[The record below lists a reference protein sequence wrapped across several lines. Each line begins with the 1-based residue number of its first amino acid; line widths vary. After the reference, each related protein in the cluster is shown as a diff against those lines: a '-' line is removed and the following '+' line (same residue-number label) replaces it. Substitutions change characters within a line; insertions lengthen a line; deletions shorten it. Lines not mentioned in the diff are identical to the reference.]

1 MHQINNDKAGRK
13 RLLTEEQR
21 LALVGRLRIGDLNKL
36 FRDRYGGNV
45 YPDDDDGRHSLM
57 ILLQHYARNNP
68 LKVMKI
74 IKLRAPWM
82 PQDEI
87 DELLGEI
94 ADNPRSWRSKTLGR
108 ELNFT
113 GSEWRRLRLRT
124 IAPINMTKAE
134 RDQDTKLR
142 KRQRMRIKRR
152 IQEGRTPRAEYEA
165 NGSAEPSRGTCS
177 ECHGGHGTGEANRP
191 PWHTWHKCVR
201 IKIRT
206 YDTHLCQ
213 SLTAEKRLS
222 DKRPTMSGR
231 RWIAARAVSR
241 PLGR

>member
-1 MHQINNDKAGRK
+1 MKQISRDKAEHK
-13 RLLTEEQR
+13 RPLTQEQK

-74 IKLRAPWM
+74 IEFRAPWM

-94 ADNPRSWRSKTLGR
+94 ADNPRSWRAKTLGR

-134 RDQDTKLR
+134 RDQDTRLR

-152 IQEGRTPRAEYEA
+152 EENRTPRAA
-165 NGSAEPSRGTCS
+165 WLAASKSRTK
-177 ECHGGHGTGEANRP
+177 P
-191 PWHTWHKCVR
+191 
-201 IKIRT
+201 
-206 YDTHLCQ
+206 
-213 SLTAEKRLS
+213 
-222 DKRPTMSGR
+222 
-231 RWIAARAVSR
+231 WIAAGFHCRRTWERHGKPAVSQVCAHKDKSIR
-241 PLGR
+241 HTPATKPNRRQEVVRQEPMTAMPRSIMDLLAMPMRILH